1 MAPKTGQP
9 MVQCARAGCAGTC
22 PLRVVVAGA
31 GRLGAPAKCRTCG
44 SAFKAPPGGQGIL
57 DAIKQ
62 GQRGS
67 NGAAAQ
73 AGTAKGK
80 YQGARGKATGTGRQN
95 QQQQSP
101 THSDNSK
108 QRDDEALRKE
118 HEELRRKLQLA
129 ETAAKAPEDETAMD
143 AEDGGDGL
151 ADAVQHARKRFNEFR
166 NMPEAIHDLVAGGY
180 ESGLAK
186 LQSDLSSAQAARR
199 AANPLDKQL
208 EGAEAFKARMLEKVE
223 KAKKAVA
230 ETEQEQL
237 AILAQLEEKHNALEE
252 AEAAV
257 KRATAEVASLA
268 ARCAA
273 ERNATAAPTGEPA
286 AGAKDPPEGFVSIAF
301 AEEKWAE
308 REEALSLQL
317 AELRAMVAS
326 QADSSAAPTEA
337 APSMASDVGAVE
349 DVEDDEKWSKVAK
362 DNRHALL
369 RKQKEELATKVR
381 SKLKAVTTVRSPF
394 LKR

>member
-101 THSDNSK
+101 AHSDNSK
-108 QRDDEALRKE
+108 QRDAEALCKE
-118 HEELRRKLQLA
+118 NEELRRKLQLA
-129 ETAAKAPEDETAMD
+129 EAAAKAPEDETAMD

-151 ADAVQHARKRFNEFR
+151 ADAVQHARKRLNESR
-166 NMPEAIHDLVAGGY
+166 TMPEAIRDLVAGGY
-180 ESGLAK
+180 EVGLAK
-186 LQSDLSSAQAARR
+186 LQSELSSAQATRR
-199 AANPLDKQL
+199 ATNPLDKQL
-208 EGAEAFKARMLEKVE
+208 DGGRSFQGTHARKFCEG
-223 KAKKAVA
+223 
-230 ETEQEQL
+230 
-237 AILAQLEEKHNALEE
+237 
-252 AEAAV
+252 
-257 KRATAEVASLA
+257 
-268 ARCAA
+268 
-273 ERNATAAPTGEPA
+273 
-286 AGAKDPPEGFVSIAF
+286 
-301 AEEKWAE
+301 
-308 REEALSLQL
+308 
-317 AELRAMVAS
+317 
-326 QADSSAAPTEA
+326 
-337 APSMASDVGAVE
+337 
-349 DVEDDEKWSKVAK
+349 
-362 DNRHALL
+362 
-369 RKQKEELATKVR
+369 
-381 SKLKAVTTVRSPF
+381 
-394 LKR
+394 